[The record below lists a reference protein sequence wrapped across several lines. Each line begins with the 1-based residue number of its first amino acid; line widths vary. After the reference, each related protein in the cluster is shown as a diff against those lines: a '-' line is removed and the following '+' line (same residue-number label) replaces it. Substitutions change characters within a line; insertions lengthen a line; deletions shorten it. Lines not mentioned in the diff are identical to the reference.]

1 MDEYVFNVDNGYLEG
16 LVRGFR
22 SGIMNRADYL
32 NLVQCETIEGMLVGA
47 ADGLGSWKW
56 VCLCKIPLVPQ
67 LIMNHLVLSW
77 LLCAVR
83 VHLVLPLSPD
93 LKAQL
98 QATDYGNYLETAE
111 AQERPK
117 EQIVDPWQAV
127 AAEGET
133 SIDYDKL
140 IGMIQMRSSRQYDYI
155 IFFSKTIL
163 FYFQF
168 NSVAS
173 ESTKS
178 CWPKLKQP
186 LEKLHTISC
195 GGEFSF
201 LIGKYKFTMQRAPL
215 S

>member
-98 QATDYGNYLETAE
+98 QATDYGNFLQNE
-111 AQERPK
+111 PSP
-117 EQIVDPWQAV
+117 IPV
-127 AAEGET
+127 AI
-133 SIDYDKL
+133 IDDKL
-140 IGMIQMRSSRQYDYI
+140 RSHLVVQFLHIRNQCTQPLAKFLDYI
-155 IFFSKTIL
+155 T
-163 FYFQF
+163 
-168 NSVAS
+168 
-173 ESTKS
+173 
-178 CWPKLKQP
+178 
-186 LEKLHTISC
+186 
-195 GGEFSF
+195 
-201 LIGKYKFTMQRAPL
+201 
-215 S
+215 